1 MAARGMLVGMTSL
14 KNTLLML
21 GLAAWVAHAENWP
34 QFRGPDG
41 QGHSKESSVPT
52 TWSATDHLAWK
63 TEIPGEAW
71 SSPIVHGNRVFV
83 TTTTDNGESCRIIG
97 LERKTGRIVWNTE
110 VFRQVPRRKETR
122 NSYATPTP
130 ATDGRRV
137 YACFGDGSF
146 AAVDFDG
153 KPLWINREH
162 PFYSQHGLGTALVL
176 HDGLL
181 IMSRDASSEGAD
193 KKVGWQIPWEKSYVV
208 ALDAKTGKQQ
218 WRTGRGRS
226 RISHGT
232 PVLWSDPTG
241 RRQLVTEAGDV
252 LQGFDLKSGT
262 LLWTSDVPG
271 EGKVPSVVIGG
282 GMAFCSGGWGGK
294 DGIKAFRLGGEGSLK
309 QSNLVW
315 EQKRGEPKVPS
326 LIHLDGLVYAMT
338 DTGMATCYEA
348 STGAIV
354 WQERVGGNFSA
365 SPVSAAGRIYFVGD
379 NGQTTVL
386 DASKTFRVVARN
398 PLVEGEEVQASPAIS
413 QGLFLLRT
421 RRTLWAFKK

>member
-1 MAARGMLVGMTSL
+1 MNSLMLTVT
-14 KNTLLML
+14 TL
-21 GLAAWVAHAENWP
+21 GLAACVAHAENWP

-41 QGHSKESSVPT
+41 QGHSKETTVPT
-52 TWSATDHLAWK
+52 SWSATEHLAWK
-63 TEIPGEAW
+63 TEIPGESW
-71 SSPIVHGNRVFV
+71 SSPIVFGNRVFV
-83 TTTTDNGESCRIIG
+83 TTTTDNGESCRILG

-130 ATDGRRV
+130 ATDGKRV
-137 YACFGDGSF
+137 YACFGDGGF
-146 AAVDFDG
+146 AAVDVDG
-153 KPLWINREH
+153 KPVWTNREH
-162 PFYSQHGLGTALVL
+162 PFYSQHGLGTALLL

-181 IMSRDASSEGAD
+181 VMSRDASSEGPD

-208 ALDAKTGKQQ
+208 ALDAKTGRER

-232 PVLWSDPTG
+232 PVVWTDPKG
-241 RRQLVTEAGDV
+241 RRQVVTEAGDV
-252 LQGFDLKSGT
+252 LQGFDLRKGT

-271 EGKVPSVVIGG
+271 EGKVPSVVLGDG
-282 GMAFCSGGWGGK
+282 LAFCSGGWGGEE
-294 DGIKAFRLGGEGSLK
+294 GIKAFRLGGDGALR

-315 EQKRGEPKVPS
+315 KQKRGEPKVPS
-326 LIHLDGLVYAMT
+326 LLHLDGRVYAMT
-338 DTGMATCYEA
+338 DTGVATCYEA
-348 STGAIV
+348 ATGTIV

-421 RRTLWAFKK
+421 RRNLWAFKD